1 MLIVAFPKH
10 VFWPLLD
17 WSVALLDT
25 LRVAVG
31 VSIPAPAGRPQ
42 D

>member
-1 MLIVAFPKH
+1 MLIIAFPKA

-25 LRVAVG
+25 LRVAATVG
-31 VSIPAPAGRPQ
+31 IPALAVR
-42 D
+42 DDD

>member
-1 MLIVAFPKH
+1 MLIAAFPKA

-25 LRVAVG
+25 LRVAAG
-31 VSIPAPAGRPQ
+31 LPHPAAAWSRE

>member
-1 MLIVAFPKH
+1 MLIAAFPKH

-25 LRVAVG
+25 LRVAIVVG
-31 VSIPAPAGRPQ
+31 LPVTVSRQQ

>member
-1 MLIVAFPKH
+1 MLIAAFPKH

-25 LRVAVG
+25 LRVAITVG
-31 VSIPAPAGRPQ
+31 MPVPVSRQQ

>member
-1 MLIVAFPKH
+1 MLIIAFPKA

-25 LRVAVG
+25 LRVALTVG
-31 VSIPAPAGRPQ
+31 IPALAVR
-42 D
+42 DED

>member
-1 MLIVAFPKH
+1 MLIAAFPKH

-25 LRVAVG
+25 LRVAFS
-31 VSIPAPAGRPQ
+31 VSIPSQLGRIQ

>member
-1 MLIVAFPKH
+1 MLLVAFPKY

-17 WSVALLDT
+17 WSVALVDT
-25 LRVAVG
+25 LRVAVMG
-31 VSIPAPAGRPQ
+31 LVPVELSSRE

>member
-10 VFWPLLD
+10 VFWPMLD

-25 LRVAVG
+25 LRVAF
-31 VSIPAPAGRPQ
+31 SANIPAPAGRRQ

>member
-1 MLIVAFPKH
+1 MLIAALPNY

-25 LRVAVG
+25 LRVAASVG
-31 VSIPAPAGRPQ
+31 LLAPITGSK